1 MPATG
6 AGLIR
11 YFREEGHGLKI
22 PPKGVVVF
30 TVGIIIV
37 EIFLRFI

>member
-1 MPATG
+1 MPPTG

-22 PPKGVVVF
+22 PPKGVVF
-30 TVGIIIV
+30 FSVGIIIV